1 MLHSV
6 LPEALSKMSP
16 CSAAL
21 STLSLLCMLLV
32 SRASDTPKLRDP
44 SAPHKPVRLFTD
56 EDLALYNGEQEDEP
70 IYMAV
75 KGTVFDVSAGK
86 EFYGKGAPY
95 NALAGKDSTRGVAKM
110 SLDPEDLTYDASGLT
125 EEQLKSLDDIF
136 ENVYKKKYPIVGY
149 TARRILNED
158 GSPNPHFKPEDQP
171 QFSIKDEF

>member
-1 MLHSV
+1 
-6 LPEALSKMSP
+6 MSP
-16 CSAAL
+16 CRALCSAL
-21 STLSLLCMLLV
+21 VISGLLCGAV
-32 SRASDTPKLRDP
+32 RGDP
-44 SAPHKPVRLFTD
+44 EIRRPSPNHKPVRLFT
-56 EDLALYNGEQEDEP
+56 EGDLTRYNGQQEDEP

-110 SLDPEDLTYDASGLT
+110 SLDPEDLTYDTTGLT

-149 TARRILNED
+149 TARRILSDD
-158 GSPNPHFKPEDQP
+158 GNPNTDFKPEDQP
-171 QFSIKDEF
+171 HFTIKDEF